1 MSERP
6 KLTVPDLRARKA
18 AGEKIVMVSVPD
30 FPMAVWAERAGID
43 ILAVGDSLGMISY
56 GHPNTLPVT
65 LDTMIEHC
73 RAVRRGA
80 PNSFILVSLPY
91 GSYATA
97 DLGVTSAL
105 RLMKEAGADAV
116 KMQGG
121 KEKAPIIRAIA
132 DAGVPVMSH
141 VGMCPHF
148 MHHYGGFR
156 LQGKTASAALE
167 LIEDGRAI
175 EAAGA
180 VGFEIE
186 AVPAPVA
193 KAIDEA
199 VGIFTFGIGA
209 GAASC
214 GQLLL
219 GADLLGM
226 FDQFKPKFTKRYAK
240 LAETAVEALQ
250 TYAEEVRSGT
260 FPDADHAYGMKS
272 EEADKLQQAL
282 QGQGRN
288 ESA

>member
-1 MSERP
+1 MVDKQ
-6 KLTVPDLRARKA
+6 KLTVPDLRALKA
-18 AGEKIVMVSVPD
+18 AGEKVVMVSVPD
-30 FPMAVWAERAGID
+30 FPTAVWAERAGID

-65 LDTMIEHC
+65 LETMIEHC
-73 RAVRRGA
+73 RAVRRAA
-80 PNSFILVSLPY
+80 PASFVLISMPY

-97 DLGVTSAL
+97 DLAVTNAL
-105 RLMKEAGADAV
+105 RLMKESGADAV

-121 KEKAPIIRAIA
+121 REKAPIIGAIA

-156 LQGKTASAALE
+156 LQGKTAEAALE
-167 LIEDGRAI
+167 LVEDGRAI

-199 VGIFTFGIGA
+199 VQIFTFGIGA

-226 FDQFKPKFTKRYAK
+226 FDQFKPKFTKRYAQ
-240 LAETAVEALQ
+240 LAEIAVDALQ
-250 TYAEEVRSGT
+250 RYAEEVRSGS
-260 FPDADHAYGMKS
+260 FPDHDHAYGMKP
-272 EEADKLQQAL
+272 EEAAELQERL
-282 QGQGRN
+282 RGG
-288 ESA
+288 

>member
-1 MSERP
+1 MTEKKA
-6 KLTVPDLRARKA
+6 KLNVPDLRARKA
-18 AGEKIVMVSVPD
+18 AGEKVVMVSVPD
-30 FPMAVWAERAGID
+30 YPMAVWAERAGID

-65 LDTMIEHC
+65 LDTMVEHC

-80 PNSFILVSLPY
+80 PDSFVLVSLPY
-91 GSYATA
+91 GSYATPES
-97 DLGVTSAL
+97 GTISAL

-121 KEKAPIIRAIA
+121 KEKATIIRAIA

-156 LQGKTASAALE
+156 LQGKTAEAALD
-167 LIEDGRAI
+167 LIEDGKAI

-180 VGFEIE
+180 IGFEIE

-193 KAIDEA
+193 RAIDEA
-199 VGIFTFGIGA
+199 VDIFTFGIGA

-226 FDQFKPKFTKRYAK
+226 FDQFKPKFTKRYAQ
-240 LAETAVEALQ
+240 LPMSPSRPWASTRARCAVGDSP
-250 TYAEEVRSGT
+250 TT
-260 FPDADHAYGMKS
+260 TTPTP
-272 EEADKLQQAL
+272 
-282 QGQGRN
+282 
-288 ESA
+288 